1 MFSILIIGLSSCD
14 RTPCKNQDPI
24 FDRSSYSSQEY
35 KQELADRIDELGMDN
50 LRYWF
55 SDHVQLNGNDYI
67 LVNIQ
72 HEQLCATGMI
82 EVKDRDKLEEIYR
95 TNGSSYKGAE
105 LKGLAFDIIRDSAG
119 VEFFY
124 RTLDRIVD

>member
-1 MFSILIIGLSSCD
+1 
-14 RTPCKNQDPI
+14 
-24 FDRSSYSSQEY
+24 
-35 KQELADRIDELGMDN
+35 MDN

-82 EVKDRDKLEEIYR
+82 EVKDRDKLEGIYR

-105 LKGLAFDIIRDSAG
+105 LKGLAFDIFRDSAG